1 MKRLSRSNQILAW
14 TGIVVVALI
23 VATLAV
29 GGGSITNYAADTP
42 EGVVQRYLDAVLDGD
57 SDQAVEYL
65 TRDQRDRCEEDEFF
79 RFGRDISARVALTEA
94 DVDGDSATVA
104 VRVTEGSAGLFD
116 SYEYSHDETYRLI
129 RLDGAWLIDQVS
141 WPWIGC

>member
-23 VATLAV
+23 VATLAL
-29 GGGSITNYAADTP
+29 GGGSVTTYPADTP

-57 SDQAVEYL
+57 SDVAAGYL
-65 TRDQRDRCEEDEFF
+65 TAEQQDRCQEEEFF
-79 RFGRDISARVALTEA
+79 RFGRDISARVALTDAEI
-94 DVDGDSATVA
+94 DGDRATVR
-104 VRVTEGSAGLFD
+104 VRVSEGSSGLLD
-116 SYEYSHDETYRLI
+116 SYEYTHDETYRLT
-129 RLDGAWLIDQVS
+129 RVDGAWLIDQVS